1 MAGPTFLIVRGEDFV
16 VLAVEWA
23 GCEVRTDAHAA
34 APRLVA
40 TGTDPTVTLTFPPQA
55 ILEQAT
61 PAEFHTTAAV
71 HSHSWLSE
79 PSRLVFR
86 VATGTVIEL
95 TAQGILDA
103 LARPGQAHIDGQAS
117 GIELPWGLTVL
128 PLARTTGAQVLSDH
142 RTRPVPVAGSGAV
155 GLWTAR
161 LRAGDAGATDALL
174 AIRPTSFRDTDAP
187 PSTDGP
193 FQKPPLRGQR
203 QAIVTSSAQDGP
215 PDATRLELT
224 ALGGTL
230 SAGAQWPSLTWTH
243 EATVGRDQ
251 RADVTVSGKLW
262 PFGFS
267 CVYQD
272 FTRREFLPRYDPAAA
287 GCVAALRRQRT
298 LVISRPLLTGTRAPT
313 FPFDEVE
320 LLGCEFSLTGTTEPT
335 DFLEFLPGGPSSP
348 VRFPVRC
355 RAGGTTVQFTIPLVF
370 VSDTRPGPSQAV
382 VDSWRPF
389 AKAPVP
395 GVALDLVGAG
405 GRPGDVQE
413 VRSLTFTAAAHGTG
427 YRPDLAGFDV
437 VLSALRTLLPGSG
450 HEQPQPMT
458 YAAALRGQPAAAAV
472 SVPRVP
478 LVFAAP
484 DGLLVDFTRNAD
496 RSGGLVAPR
505 FKADGISRE
514 LGPVVTDTLP
524 GGTDLAAALERAF
537 KGATLFGFPLAAL
550 IDTSGSTKPN
560 PPKIVQRWTGLETST
575 EMEWQALPLKAYN
588 AFQPATAARL
598 DLSVGS
604 RPPARALPEAAA
616 PPAQTCVLRNVAL
629 ALPPPPAARLLT
641 LSFGSVTFDQRP
653 GRPTQL
659 ALDAPKIAFSG
670 PLKLLQELQRKLEAL
685 LGAGLTCRVSPTG
698 VTVGYEITLPKTAA
712 GMFVMQN
719 VAARLAVTVPYAE
732 KPVTVTLG
740 FASREHPF
748 ALSVTGFSGG
758 GYASVEIAGAGE
770 PTVEI
775 SMEFGAMVAVD
786 FVVARAEV
794 HALGGVRFVRRAD
807 GALELEAFIRIGGSV
822 RLLGLVTVSVEL
834 RVALLFH
841 DDGRPSL
848 VGRAT
853 LVIELDLTLYSQS
866 VTVDSGTFELV
877 GGIDPGHTAL
887 APEAAE
893 ARSAAAF
900 EAWEQYRKAFAS

>member
-1 MAGPTFLIVRGEDFV
+1 MAGPDFLIVRGEDFV

-55 ILEQAT
+55 VLEQTT
-61 PAEFHTTAAV
+61 PADFHTAAPV
-71 HSHSWLSE
+71 HSHAWLAE

-86 VATGTVIEL
+86 VGTGTVIEL
-95 TAQGILDA
+95 TAQGILGA

-128 PLARTTGAQVLSDH
+128 PLARTSGAPVLSDH
-142 RTRPVPVAGSGAV
+142 RARPVPGAGSGAV

-161 LRAGDAGATDALL
+161 LRAGDAGAGDALL
-174 AIRPTSFRDTDAP
+174 AIRPTSFRDTENLP
-187 PSTDGP
+187 GGGP
-193 FQKPPLRGQR
+193 FQEPPLKDKR
-203 QAIVTSSAQDGP
+203 AVIVSWSAQHWP

-230 SAGAQWPSLTWTH
+230 SAGAQWPSSSWTH
-243 EATVGRDQ
+243 ETTAGRDQ

-262 PFGFS
+262 PFGFA

-272 FTRREFLPRYDPAAA
+272 FARREFLPLGDPAPV
-287 GCVAALRRQRT
+287 GCVAALRRRRT

-320 LLGCEFSLTGTTEPT
+320 LLGREFSLTGTPEPA

-355 RAGGTTVQFTIPLVF
+355 RAGATTVQFPIPLVF
-370 VSDTRPGPSQAV
+370 VADTRPGPSQGV
-382 VDSWRPF
+382 LDSWRPF

-395 GVALDLVGAG
+395 GVVLDLLGAG

-413 VRSLTFTAAAHGTG
+413 VRSLTFTAVPHGAG
-427 YRPDLAGFDV
+427 YRPDLAEFDV

-450 HEQPQPMT
+450 HEQPQAMT
-458 YAAALRGQPAAAAV
+458 YAAALRGHSAAAAV

-478 LVFAAP
+478 LVFVAP
-484 DGLLVDFTRNAD
+484 GGLLVDFTRNAD
-496 RSGGLVAPR
+496 RSGGLVAPK

-524 GGTDLAAALERAF
+524 GATDLAAALERAF

-550 IDTSGSTKPN
+550 IDTSGGSQPS
-560 PPKIVQRWTGLETST
+560 PPKIVQRRTGLETST
-575 EMEWQALPLKAYN
+575 EMEWPALPLKAYN
-588 AFQPATAARL
+588 AFQPAAAARL

-604 RPPARALPEAAA
+604 RPPARELPEAAA

-629 ALPPPPAARLLT
+629 ALPPPPATRLLT
-641 LSFGSVTFDQRP
+641 LSFGKVTFDQRP
-653 GRPTQL
+653 GRPTHL
-659 ALDAPKIAFSG
+659 ALDAPEIAFSG

-685 LGAGLTCRVSPTG
+685 LGGGLTCRVSPTG
-698 VTVGYEITLPKTAA
+698 VTVGYEITLPRAAA

-732 KPVTVTLG
+732 KPVTVALG

-770 PTVEI
+770 PRVEI

-834 RVALLFH
+834 RVALLFR
-841 DDGRPSL
+841 DDGRPKL
-848 VGRAT
+848 TGRAT
-853 LVIELDLTLYSQS
+853 LVLELDLTLYSQT

-877 GGIDPGHTAL
+877 GGTDPAQATL